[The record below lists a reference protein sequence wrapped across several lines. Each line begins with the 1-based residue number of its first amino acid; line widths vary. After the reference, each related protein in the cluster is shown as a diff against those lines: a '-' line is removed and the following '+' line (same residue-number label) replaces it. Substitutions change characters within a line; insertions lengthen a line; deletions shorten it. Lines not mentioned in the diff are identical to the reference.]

1 MQRRL
6 KHAVPPLHQSQLRV
20 LTALTPN
27 FPLSIVAIRAF
38 INIFIKKRVG
48 IECTPKSGSK
58 PNLINPP

>member
-38 INIFIKKRVG
+38 INIFIKK
-48 IECTPKSGSK
+48 ELWMSAL
-58 PNLINPP
+58 PNQVASQT